1 MEGAMQSMRE
11 SFRGVGAIPASF
23 LRAASLSFRE
33 LCFSSRVIP
42 LSCFLWVLRLYCP
55 SNFFTITGLAMEFTD
70 KEQAILRIAQ
80 KSIPD
85 SLTPYAAMAAATG
98 STEEEVLGLLSRLKE
113 SGAIRRFGASIKHQ
127 RTGWTHNAM
136 VAWMVSPEEVDEV
149 GRKAAEHPRI
159 SHCYYRPSPY
169 PAWPYTFYT
178 MIHGKSEQDCLDVV
192 EDLRRTTVLDRFEI
206 LESLKELKKI
216 SMTYFAEP
224 SK

>member
-1 MEGAMQSMRE
+1 MK
-11 SFRGVGAIPASF
+11 
-23 LRAASLSFRE
+23 
-33 LCFSSRVIP
+33 
-42 LSCFLWVLRLYCP
+42 
-55 SNFFTITGLAMEFTD
+55 FTD
-70 KEQAILRIAQ
+70 KEQAVLRIVQ
-80 KSIPD
+80 KNIPA
-85 SLTPYAAMAAATG
+85 SLTPNADIAEAAGM
-98 STEEEVLGLLSRLKE
+98 TEAEVLELLSGLKE

-136 VAWMVSPEEVDEV
+136 VAWIVSPEDVDEA

-192 EDLRRTTVLDRFEI
+192 DELRRTTSLETCEV

-224 SK
+224 AK